1 MDLQRHKKAQGEITT
16 RKKDNNYVSFEKKKC
31 PEGHFNN

>member
-16 RKKDNNYVSFEKKKC
+16 RKKDNNYVSLEKKM
-31 PEGHFNN
+31 PRRAF